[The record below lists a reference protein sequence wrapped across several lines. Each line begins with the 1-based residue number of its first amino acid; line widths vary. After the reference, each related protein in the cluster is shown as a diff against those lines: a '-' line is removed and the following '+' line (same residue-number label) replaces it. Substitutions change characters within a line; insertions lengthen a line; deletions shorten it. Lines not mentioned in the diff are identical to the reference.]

1 MSDLSK
7 DLSTDEIHIR
17 KVGRTGRITLTR
29 PAALNA
35 LSYEMCLA
43 TEAALDQWAG
53 DDDVR
58 MIVMDAAG
66 DKAFSAGGDIDVMYR
81 TGKQGNYEYGQKFW
95 RDEYRMDAKL
105 FEFPKP
111 IAPFM
116 QGFTMGGGVG
126 ISCHGSH
133 RVVGDSSRIAMP
145 ECGIGLVPDV
155 GGSLILA
162 RAPGRLGEYLGTT
175 GARMGPGDA
184 IHVGFADFY
193 IPESDW
199 PLLIAHLEETGDW
212 TEIDRAAHPAPESP
226 LAALQPQIDSHFG
239 GETLRDI
246 LNALKASDSE
256 FAADALKALGRNSPL
271 SVACT
276 IELVH
281 RSRAIDTIRGALT
294 QEYRFTARS
303 MEHGDFIEGIRAQII
318 DKDRNP
324 NWKHV
329 DFNAVTDMD
338 VAQMLMPL
346 GKDELVWED

>member
-1 MSDLSK
+1 MS
-7 DLSTDEIHIR
+7 DLSTDEISIR
-17 KVGRTGRITLTR
+17 KIGRAGRITLTR
-29 PAALNA
+29 PKALNA
-35 LSYEMCLA
+35 LSYEMCMA
-43 TEAALDQWAG
+43 TEAALDLWAD
-53 DDDVR
+53 DDDVK
-58 MIVMDAAG
+58 MVVMDAEG

-81 TGKQGNYEYGQKFW
+81 TGKQGDFAYGQKFW

-105 FEFPKP
+105 FEFSKP
-111 IAPFM
+111 VAPFM

-133 RVVGDSSRIAMP
+133 RVVGESSRIAMP

-175 GARMGPGDA
+175 GTRMGPGDA

-193 IPESDW
+193 IPEADW
-199 PLLIAHLEETGDW
+199 PALIARLEDTGDW
-212 TEIDRAAHPAPESP
+212 EEIDRAAHAVPESP
-226 LAALQPQIDSHFG
+226 LAAQQAQIDASFG

-246 LNALKASDSE
+246 VNALNATDSE
-256 FAADALKALGRNSPL
+256 FAAGALKALNRNSPL

-276 IELVH
+276 IELIH
-281 RSRAIDTIRGALT
+281 RSRANDTIRGALT

-324 NWKHV
+324 NWKHENI
-329 DFNAVTDMD
+329 DAVTSMD